1 MKNKECSKKKT
12 KKTKEEEMQNPR
24 RYQFF
29 PSLPFFSDVLLP
41 RFLRKPPT
49 PPPFVYMSKSFSPLT
64 VFVFATQLL
73 RVSNPTSSLKDLLMF
88 LRQISLSLC
97 DTAKK
102 NKQTWLA
109 L

>member
-12 KKTKEEEMQNPR
+12 KKTKEEEMQKNPR

-49 PPPFVYMSKSFSPLT
+49 PPPFGEMS
-64 VFVFATQLL
+64 LL
-73 RVSNPTSSLKDLLMF
+73 F
-88 LRQISLSLC
+88 LP
-97 DTAKK
+97 
-102 NKQTWLA
+102 
-109 L
+109 